1 MACVEFANICF
12 TAGDTVNIDFQYLED
27 DGVTPIDLTGATA
40 VMQLLN
46 DITDVTQVD
55 DLNGGITDAANGSGR
70 FSLTNTETQA
80 LLPIV
85 LDGSPSIVFIS
96 KLRITFAD
104 TTTQSIAGANI
115 TFEQSG
121 IR

>member
-1 MACVEFANICF
+1 MAQSKRCLTIISNL
-12 TAGDTVNIDFQYLED
+12 DFQYLED

-40 VMQLLN
+40 QMQLLN
-46 DITDVTQVD
+46 DITDVSQVD

-70 FSLTNTETQA
+70 FSLTNVESQA

-85 LDGSPSIVFIS
+85 PDGAASVSFVS
-96 KLRITFAD
+96 KLRFTFAD
-104 TTTQSIAGANI
+104 TTTSSVAGVNFS
-115 TFEQSG
+115 FEQSG